1 MVYYGNP
8 CIRVSEKENLV
19 LFLGFLRQF
28 LQTEFQPRIDLKMYL
43 NRWTTQ
49 KCYFNYS
56 DSGRN
61 LLKATEKKHR
71 MYIQAVHAQGSIF
84 LRQLH
89 VSNILCVLRFY
100 LAHAHVFT
108 TTFIVICNLL

>member
-1 MVYYGNP
+1 MDY
-8 CIRVSEKENLV
+8 
-19 LFLGFLRQF
+19 
-28 LQTEFQPRIDLKMYL
+28 T
-43 NRWTTQ
+43 

-61 LLKATEKKHR
+61 PLKATEKKHR
-71 MYIQAVHAQGSIF
+71 MYIQAVHAQGSTF

-100 LAHAHVFT
+100 LTHAHVFT
-108 TTFIVICNLL
+108 TTFIVICNLLKSYASGIDCKLKDNISDRPISAKNTSTELVSLR

>member
-28 LQTEFQPRIDLKMYL
+28 LQTEFQPRIDLKMCL

-100 LAHAHVFT
+100 LAHAHVLT
-108 TTFIVICNLL
+108 STFIVICNLL

>member
-1 MVYYGNP
+1 
-8 CIRVSEKENLV
+8 
-19 LFLGFLRQF
+19 
-28 LQTEFQPRIDLKMYL
+28 MYL

-89 VSNILCVLRFY
+89 VSNILCVPRFY
-100 LAHAHVFT
+100 VAHAHVFI

>member
-8 CIRVSEKENLV
+8 CIRVSEKENV
-19 LFLGFLRQF
+19 ALFLGFLRQF
-28 LQTEFQPRIDLKMYL
+28 LQTEFQPRVDLKMYL

-49 KCYFNYS
+49 TCYFNYS

-71 MYIQAVHAQGSIF
+71 MYIHAVHAQGSIF
-84 LRQLH
+84 LRQLRFEYFRCAK
-89 VSNILCVLRFY
+89 ILFMRFVY
-100 LAHAHVFT
+100 VAFEKNKLKN
-108 TTFIVICNLL
+108 FI